1 VAGEGVIALIGALVG
16 LRAGYRYD
24 RSIGKHPARSGVK
37 RLVFWVLLL
46 VGECLAALL
55 VASAAGPVVVVVVFG
70 YVMAVGLVGPWV
82 SEYYRRRAT

>member
-1 VAGEGVIALIGALVG
+1 MIALIGALVG

-24 RSIGKHPARSGVK
+24 RSIGRHPARSGAK

-46 VGECLAALL
+46 VGECLVVPMA
-55 VASAAGPVVVVVVFG
+55 ASAGPASVVVVFG
-70 YVMAVGLVGPWV
+70 YVMAVGLIGPWV